1 MKKGKALEPIAVVL
15 SRFSFEPTS
24 RHMLRIILIAIAMAP
39 ISLVAESYDK
49 IKTRVPQLASA
60 KASLGQ
66 WTWIPRED
74 TRCRDGTMTGMGVR
88 LLPDAKAVMIYLQ
101 GGGACYD
108 AKSCAANARAPIAG
122 KNFSKGNFDKWAATL
137 GNQGVFNTTNASNP
151 VARWNHVYI
160 PYCTGD
166 LHGGA
171 RVNVGVPNVPGK
183 QQFVGYRNLHNDL
196 KLLAPYFRDV
206 EDVALVGASAGGFG
220 VLVNYPQVVEA
231 FGGRSVAA
239 LVDSAPIIP
248 ESAIRTSC
256 FQRKVMRTF
265 DLQLPPRC
273 PECGD
278 PRRGGLINIYSY
290 LSRTYPQGRFAFASA
305 DADLAGVALY
315 NDESKAC
322 GGSGVNI
329 FNYRF
334 SLYTLRDKHIGH
346 DWSTFLPGGVQHTM
360 TQSDKLFLDRKFRGV
375 SAAEWLGRINYNPP
389 SHVPAARIRPKN

>member
-1 MKKGKALEPIAVVL
+1 MRVL
-15 SRFSFEPTS
+15 RV
-24 RHMLRIILIAIAMAP
+24 LLIAIATAS
-39 ISLVAESYDK
+39 ITLVAESNDYN
-49 IKTRVPQLASA
+49 KTRVSQLTSA
-60 KASLGQ
+60 KASWGK
-66 WTWIPRED
+66 WTWIPRKD
-74 TRCRDGTMTGMGVR
+74 TRCRDGTTTGIGVR
-88 LLPDAKAVMIYLQ
+88 LLSDAKAVMIYLQ

-108 AKSCAANARAPIAG
+108 AKSCAENANAPIAG
-122 KNFSKGNFDKWAATL
+122 ENFSNHKFNKWVATL
-137 GNQGVFNTTNASNP
+137 GNQGIFNTTNASNP

-171 RVNVGVPNVPGK
+171 RVNVSIPDVPGK
-183 QQFVGYRNLHNDL
+183 QQFVGYRNLYNDL
-196 KLLAPYFRDV
+196 KFLVPYFRDA

-248 ESAIRTSC
+248 ESTIKTSC
-256 FQRKVMRTF
+256 FQRKVIRTF
-265 DLQLPPRC
+265 DLQLPDRC

-278 PRRGGLINIYSY
+278 PSKGGLINIYNY

-305 DADLAGVALY
+305 DADLAGVILY
-315 NDESKAC
+315 NNESRAC

-346 DWSTFLPGGVQHTM
+346 DWATFLPSGVQHTM
-360 TQSDKLFLDRKFRGV
+360 TQSDTLFLDRRFSGV
-375 SAAEWLGRINYNPP
+375 SAAEWLGRINYKPP
-389 SHVPAARIRPKN
+389 SHIPAAMLRPMN